1 MRNVQAREEPCKK
14 QNHGDA
20 APKGMRKLPELWPT
34 ALFRGFHASR
44 ARTPQAP
51 SCAARLF
58 SGLPRAFSRAFSC
71 SVGEC
76 ALRRPIGCKPRSSL
90 RDALKCQTNARS
102 RFQPAVPL
110 AIACAALAGAP
121 LPPDRAHEAAY
132 KNAGRQA
139 PPGAL
144 RYLYYIKRRVPPQP
158 AQWQAETPSKRPFRD
173 RHSHPHAR
181 NRACHPLRGHRR

>member
-1 MRNVQAREEPCKK
+1 MGMQPLRGCASCRNYGQRRFFEVSMPPGRE
-14 QNHGDA
+14 NHRH
-20 APKGMRKLPELWPT
+20 PL
-34 ALFRGFHASR
+34 ALQGFLRACRVPFPRG
-44 ARTPQAP
+44 
-51 SCAARLF
+51 
-58 SGLPRAFSRAFSC
+58 FSC
-71 SVGEC
+71 SMG
-76 ALRRPIGCKPRSSL
+76 AMHLAPPNLIQAPQRI
-90 RDALKCQTNARS
+90 RDALKRQTNVRS
-102 RFQPAVPL
+102 RFQPA

-121 LPPDRAHEAAY
+121 LPPERAHRAAY